1 MREGYRRV
9 LEGERGIRVIGDAST
24 AAEACE
30 RCLPLDTNVVMMDI
44 ALPGLSGIEA
54 MRRMLRD

>member
-1 MREGYRRV
+1 M
-9 LEGERGIRVIGDAST
+9 LEGERGIRVIGDANT

-30 RCLPLDTNVVMMDI
+30 RCLPLGTNVVMMDI